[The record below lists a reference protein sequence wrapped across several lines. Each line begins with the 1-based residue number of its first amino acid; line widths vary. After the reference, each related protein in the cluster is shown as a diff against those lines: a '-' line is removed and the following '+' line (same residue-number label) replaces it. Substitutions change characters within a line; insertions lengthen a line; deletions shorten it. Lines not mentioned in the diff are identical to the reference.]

1 MSKIMMVF
9 VLIISAFVLGYF
21 TGSAQTKVKISE
33 KKAEVINN
41 VAKKRA
47 VIQAE
52 PNASRA
58 ELLELMRSGEL

>member
-1 MSKIMMVF
+1 MSKIMMV
-9 VLIISAFVLGYF
+9 VALIVGAFVFGYF

-52 PNASRA
+52 PNASRT
-58 ELLELMRSGEL
+58 ELLELMRAGEL